1 MSGAQL
7 ERQQTFNTEWK
18 NGLVKRFCADGVG
31 DKTISYMLILSNK
44 MKVFKTKIFLY

>member
-18 NGLVKRFCADGVG
+18 SGLVKRFCADDVG
-31 DKTISYMLILSNK
+31 D
-44 MKVFKTKIFLY
+44 